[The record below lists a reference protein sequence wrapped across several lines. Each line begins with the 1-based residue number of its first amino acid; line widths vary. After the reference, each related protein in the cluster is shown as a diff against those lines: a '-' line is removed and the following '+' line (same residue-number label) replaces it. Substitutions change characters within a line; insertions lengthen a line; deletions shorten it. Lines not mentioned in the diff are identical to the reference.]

1 MLIELILTAS
11 TIIGFAYLLRL
22 EVEDY
27 DSQIEKNTKQGDKI

>member
-11 TIIGFAYLLRL
+11 TIIGFAFLLSL

-27 DSQIEKNTKQGDKI
+27 DSQIEKNTKQGE